1 MIRQPIVTDAEY
13 RILAVTP
20 ERKHLLWLVEGE
32 CDCQLYQAN
41 GDLSTAELESLKARP
56 WEWIYKPSMM
66 NNNLVHVGGDA
77 VKERSQFLQ
86 FKMWAYYDILTLINY
101 ARTKVSPVINQQ
113 DMVYL
118 EKERQARLV
127 VNDDVSDCQLVK
139 DFADFASCTLIQAA
153 NQILFKAE
161 LTKDVYT
168 NTERL
173 RMLYLRDL
181 RACTNTEQIQ
191 TLKDRMHR
199 ESWLN
204 VLL

>member
-1 MIRQPIVTDAEY
+1 MIRQPIITDSEY

-20 ERKHLLWLVEGE
+20 DRKHLLWLVEGE

-56 WEWIYKPSMM
+56 WEWVYKPSLMT
-66 NNNLVHVGGDA
+66 NNLVKAGGEE
-77 VKERSQFLQ
+77 VKARSQFLQ
-86 FKMWAYYDILTLINY
+86 LKLWAYYDVLNLINY
-101 ARTKVSPVINQQ
+101 ARAKVTPVVNQQ
-113 DMVYL
+113 DLVYL

-127 VNDDVSDCQLVK
+127 RNGVTTDCQMVIDYAHFNL
-139 DFADFASCTLIQAA
+139 CTLEQAA

-181 RACTNTEQIQ
+181 RKATTAEEIQ
-191 TLKDRMHR
+191 TIKDKMHR